1 MLHIIFKLTD
11 DVTKKKLEYQKNL
24 EMYKLMRSRFEEY
37 YVKCKYYI
45 QDCLKFFQSY
55 VHVIKK

>member
-1 MLHIIFKLTD
+1 MCLMLHIIFKLTD

-37 YVKCKYYI
+37 YVKCKY
-45 QDCLKFFQSY
+45 
-55 VHVIKK
+55 